1 MGVRIDRSLVGVILI
16 AIVVSTLITLFL
28 IGEGGEY
35 SIVKNV
41 RPNWAPQRT
50 GETYSFALT
59 MVVNSNLG
67 SMKIRHFCLINR
79 TDKIVNISKSG
90 TPEEIAK
97 RIPEIEAYLGATG
110 NDPSLV
116 DVSVHDVEI
125 WEHEYELH
133 LYDFSR
139 VVWSSVPETIMKS
152 TNRPRSG
159 IGFLWDFYDTFAV
172 LLDKEGELSRFYQGV
187 ADFFLQK
194 VISVKELSVEI
205 NEEKEVYFGAT
216 TEEVEGASSIFNAP
230 PRGVLVFE
238 DIGRNDVIGVLFQ
251 VDGGGVPSSK
261 GLLHITSI
269 SVDEASPEYIDSPM

>member
-1 MGVRIDRSLVGVILI
+1 MGVRVDRSLVGVILI
-16 AIVVSTLITLFL
+16 AIVVSTLITIFI

-35 SIVKNV
+35 SIVKKI
-41 RPNWAPQRT
+41 RPSWAPQRT
-50 GETYSFALT
+50 GETYSFTLT
-59 MVVNSNLG
+59 MVANSNLG
-67 SMKIRHFCLINR
+67 SVKMRHYCLMNR
-79 TDKIVNISKSG
+79 TDKIVDVSRSG
-90 TPEEIAK
+90 TPEEIAE
-97 RIPEIEAYLGATG
+97 RIPEIEAYLDATS
-110 NDPSLV
+110 NDPTLV

-125 WEHEYELH
+125 WEQEYELH

-139 VVWSSVPETIMKS
+139 VVWSSVPEGIMKS

-172 LLDKEGELSRFYQGV
+172 LLDKEGELSLFYQGV

-194 VISVKELSVEI
+194 VISVKELSVEK

-216 TEEVEGASSIFNAP
+216 VEEVEGASSIFNAP

-238 DIGRNDVIGVLFQ
+238 DLRRNDVIGVLFQ
-251 VDGGGVPSSK
+251 VDGGGVPNSK

-269 SVDEASPEYIDSPM
+269 SVDEASPEYIDNPM